1 MIQFQ
6 FYWCRDWRRTLISK
20 TKVLIKI
27 MFLKT
32 VFVILVSRSFVYS
45 KVLDKILR
53 RSFIKYFMG
62 FTYLWHNQVYRF
74 SEWFYIVYKLRVL
87 GHFTLHF
94 TPPPW
99 DTFWSGALG
108 HFVLKNQT
116 RKIDEIHKDFLTIS
130 SIPAAF
136 FFFSFFCQNVQVFS
150 NYILLARKIN
160 TFQSG
165 SVSSIHKIKSLC
177 SKMF

>member
-1 MIQFQ
+1 
-6 FYWCRDWRRTLISK
+6 
-20 TKVLIKI
+20 

-136 FFFSFFCQNVQVFS
+136 FFSFLFFVKMSKYSQIIYCLQEKSTHFSLEVSVVYIRSSLYVLKCFRYFLIYILQQNV
-150 NYILLARKIN
+150 
-160 TFQSG
+160 
-165 SVSSIHKIKSLC
+165 
-177 SKMF
+177 